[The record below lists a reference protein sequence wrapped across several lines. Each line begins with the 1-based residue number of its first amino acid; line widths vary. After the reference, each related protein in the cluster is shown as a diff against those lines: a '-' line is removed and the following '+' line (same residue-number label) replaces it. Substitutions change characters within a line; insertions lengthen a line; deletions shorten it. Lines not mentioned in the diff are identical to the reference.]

1 MVYEK
6 VSFINVDQI
15 LDLYDKIYHSNKFN
29 WDNFARSSDTTLS
42 EFIHEIWPQNFKIT
56 TCPYNKSEW
65 ISLITPNMVQDG
77 SFDTTKKMKPNS
89 YDKGFYDIRFG
100 YNIHKIEEE
109 KLLKK
114 QKQRAEQIL
123 WKTRHL
129 FPNKAILYTCCLELL
144 YKELYKENIDIKS
157 TGFQSVSDLMHNSII
172 WKSLGNDRFV
182 VVRNDDQK
190 CDSLLLKKE
199 EIAKLN
205 NLQLGVMS
213 IITSKYY
220 GDTFNDG

>member
-1 MVYEK
+1 MIRSITV
-6 VSFINVDQI
+6 INLINLIGIISRGHPI
-15 LDLYDKIYHSNKFN
+15 LLYRNLY
-29 WDNFARSSDTTLS
+29 T
-42 EFIHEIWPQNFKIT
+42 
-56 TCPYNKSEW
+56 
-65 ISLITPNMVQDG
+65 
-77 SFDTTKKMKPNS
+77 
-89 YDKGFYDIRFG
+89 RFG
-100 YNIHKIEEE
+100 YKIHKIEEE

-199 EIAKLN
+199 EIA
-205 NLQLGVMS
+205 
-213 IITSKYY
+213 
-220 GDTFNDG
+220 